1 MWSGDGLLPIY
12 GFVVGILVGL
22 TGMGGG
28 VIMTPLL
35 IFGLGL
41 PPTAAV
47 GTDLA
52 YAAPTKILGGWQ
64 HWRQGTIDVRVVRD
78 LATGS
83 IPASLVMVGLL
94 TWSHTSDTQMT
105 DLWIKRV
112 IGMAMIVAAA
122 LMLRR
127 LFRGVGRQLSS
138 QEKPY
143 RRIRLVV
150 IGIIGGGLVGL
161 TSIGSGSLI
170 MALLVVSVSLSPD
183 KLVGTDVVHAAVLV
197 SSAAIAHFV
206 LGDVDLAIAGWLL
219 VGSIP
224 GVLIGSRLV
233 LRVPSQALRIGLA
246 TILVGTGVPLTFT

>member
-1 MWSGDGLLPIY
+1 MWSGNELLPIY
-12 GFVVGILVGL
+12 GFVVGMLVGL

-41 PPTAAV
+41 PATAAV

-52 YAAPTKILGGWQ
+52 YAAPTKIFGGWQ
-64 HWRQGTIDVRVVRD
+64 HWRQGTIDARIVRD

-83 IPASLVMVGLL
+83 VPASLVMVGLL
-94 TWSHTSDTQMT
+94 AWSHTTDTQMT

-112 IGMAMIVAAA
+112 IGVAMIVAAT

-127 LFRGVGRQLSS
+127 LFHGTSHQQSS

-143 RRIRLVV
+143 RRTRLIV

-170 MALLVVSVSLSPD
+170 MALLVVTVSLAPD

-197 SSAAIAHFV
+197 SSAAIAHFM
-206 LGDVDLAIAGWLL
+206 LGDVDLAIAGMLM

-233 LRVPSQALRIGLA
+233 LRVPSQALRFGLA
-246 TILVGTGVPLTFT
+246 MILVATGVPLTFV

>member
-1 MWSGDGLLPIY
+1 MWSGDGLLPLY
-12 GFVVGILVGL
+12 GFVVGVLVGL

-41 PPTAAV
+41 PATAAV

-64 HWRQGTIDVRVVRD
+64 HWRQGTVDMRVVRD

-83 IPASLVMVGLL
+83 VPASLIMVGLL
-94 TWSHTSDTQMT
+94 AWSQNADIQAT
-105 DLWIKRV
+105 DIWIKRI
-112 IGMAMIVAAA
+112 IGGAMIVAAT
-122 LMLRR
+122 LMIVR
-127 LFRGVGRQLSS
+127 LAGLGASS
-138 QEKPY
+138 TAPEKEY
-143 RRIRLVV
+143 RRGRMIV
-150 IGIIGGGLVGL
+150 IGIIGGALVGL

-170 MALLVVSVSLSPD
+170 MAMMVLVLALGPD

-197 SSAAIAHFV
+197 STAAVAHLAV
-206 LGDVDLAIAGWLL
+206 GDVNLVVAGLL
-219 VGSIP
+219 MTGSIP

-233 LRVPSQALRIGLA
+233 LRVPRQALRVGLA
-246 TILVGTGVPLTFT
+246 LLLIGTGVPLTLL